1 MSTTASQGTYLP
13 ILEQEISATKDKR
26 VNILGFEGHTISVVT
41 TQLCHCRT
49 KAAIHKSKQI
59 GVAMFQT
66 YL

>member
-41 TQLCHCRT
+41 TQLCHFSVID
-49 KAAIHKSKQI
+49 AIDN
-59 GVAMFQT
+59 T
-66 YL
+66 

>member
-41 TQLCHCRT
+41 TQLSHAYSFMYCLWRL
-49 KAAIHKSKQI
+49 SR
-59 GVAMFQT
+59 
-66 YL
+66 

>member
-41 TQLCHCRT
+41 TQLCRCSE
-49 KAAIHKSKQI
+49 KKKKK
-59 GVAMFQT
+59 
-66 YL
+66 L